1 MRTTARPGR
10 SLEHGASAN
19 RNPRKQQGICYAT
32 DAIGAS
38 SPDHHPG
45 AAPFFPAE
53 DLSLLR
59 KYRQRGGPPH
69 QRRCRPRAVDRT
81 PVRTGPPELCRDR
94 GRQEGSERGDE
105 KASFSTA
112 RSRMLK
118 VAPATP
124 TEIWTSAHSIP
135 KSTRSTTCWR
145 LSAAVELR
153 LQSRVLLLARN
164 PGHTEMKELRTS
176 TLASLQGKTLWGRA
190 PIRPHF
196 GCRGGA
202 VSQLSCLKAESACHR
217 KPTFSNS
224 YSRPVD
230 VPLCLR
236 CIKDA
241 VKEPRT

>member
-94 GRQEGSERGDE
+94 RRQEGSERGDE

-190 PIRPHF
+190 PSLANAEAASDEATRSAHLVVARHF
-196 GCRGGA
+196 CSLA
-202 VSQLSCLKAESACHR
+202 EQEISQREAKQLGLTRNQSM
-217 KPTFSNS
+217 T
-224 YSRPVD
+224 
-230 VPLCLR
+230 
-236 CIKDA
+236 
-241 VKEPRT
+241 